1 VRGDRADGAGSIF
14 PCCNSG
20 GIALGHLDKS
30 PDFWSIWTG
39 AAYDAMRASVYSPQC
54 HNICVNCYLREG
66 TVANEAYVRPVE
78 GAAAT
83 GGASR
88 RKARR

>member
-1 VRGDRADGAGSIF
+1 LDHVFCEAGGFIF
-14 PCCNSG
+14 LSCNSG
-20 GIALGHLDKS
+20 GVALGHLDKS

-39 AAYDAMRASVYSPQC
+39 AAYDAMRAGVYSPQC